1 MLAAYAHQSPTIT
14 KYAVARQKR
23 TTQNALRFSQLFGA
37 GFHES
42 YNLACTGGMGDNHF
56 ITAWME
62 VKAGLRIR
70 DPPRCPTADEIHI
83 AGNRLAL
90 DFTESITNRARE
102 EGVAATS
109 LSWSSS
115 IMRLIH
121 NGTHDWLHKCLRHM
135 PSEHHLKANISLAAP
150 LLKDISEMLAPIR
163 AHQKCTAAVSA
174 NNTST
179 QRHLR
184 LALEAGCES
193 CTRNSSQKGS
203 ALAPCA
209 EISMDFSTCCL

>member
-1 MLAAYAHQSPTIT
+1 
-14 KYAVARQKR
+14 
-23 TTQNALRFSQLFGA
+23 
-37 GFHES
+37 
-42 YNLACTGGMGDNHF
+42 
-56 ITAWME
+56 ME
-62 VKAGLRIR
+62 VKAGLGIR
-70 DPPRCPTADEIHI
+70 DPSCCPTADGIHI

-90 DFTESITNRARE
+90 DFTESTTNRARE

-184 LALEAGCES
+184 LRSRPAANHARETRHRKAAPWLHVLKPAWTLAHAACEQ
-193 CTRNSSQKGS
+193 CR
-203 ALAPCA
+203 
-209 EISMDFSTCCL
+209 